1 MSGDGP
7 VFDVIRIH
15 IASDDSEDCDD
26 ELAKLYLRQLNDA
39 FTKIEFTYI
48 FTGAQNLTA
57 EQSRDHWLKT
67 FEPYVSELPG
77 SVSTHEVKFYTL
89 DEYTLLPHVECDYFL
104 QIAPVRS
111 YDGANL
117 TVTEK
122 YVLAGDRIA
131 PEGQVASFNMK
142 DSDVITK
149 KFFDEGKLIDI
160 PSLHMATM
168 RMDSSLL
175 ECINQPKNPF
185 IKYILFIAFKFA
197 FCRMPPTCPVAEKF
211 SIGLVTP
218 GQGRAANYH
227 SVMALAK
234 ALQIDKKMEFVT
246 DEDGVWGPVVH
257 MVDARG
263 DPLRPDAPF
272 CAAQKYFTDIFADK
286 LNSGLGIPK
295 PYYRLAQINTVLAAV
310 DRLSPLEHPIL
321 GPYHPPNLFCRKS
334 KCNPE
339 VFYSDFGPDNIP
351 VELEPAWK
359 IFMENS
365 QNLTDSF
372 NPVYDL
378 FAAYVLVGLIN
389 GEDRRTHT
397 REEFLKNIV
406 QEF

>member
-7 VFDVIRIH
+7 IFDVIRVH

-26 ELAKLYLRQLNDA
+26 ELAKLYLRQLNG
-39 FTKIEFTYI
+39 KNIEFTYI

-67 FEPYVSELPG
+67 FEPYVSKLPG
-77 SVSTHEVKFYTL
+77 SVFTSEVNFYTL

-104 QIAPVRS
+104 QIAPVHS

-149 KFFDEGKLIDI
+149 KFFDEGKLVDI
-160 PSLHMATM
+160 SSLHMANM

-175 ECINQPKNPF
+175 ACINQPTNPF

-197 FCRMPPTCPVAEKF
+197 FCRMPPACPVAQKF

-218 GQGRAANYH
+218 GQGRAANFH

-246 DEDGVWGPVVH
+246 DEDGVWGPVVD
-257 MVDARG
+257 VTGTSAK
-263 DPLRPDAPF
+263 
-272 CAAQKYFTDIFADK
+272 AAEKYFTDIFADK
-286 LNSGLGIPK
+286 FDPVVGSLAI
-295 PYYRLAQINTVLAAV
+295 YRLTQINTVLAAV
-310 DRLSPLEHPIL
+310 DLDHQDSSV
-321 GPYHPPNLFCRKS
+321 NLFSRKS
-334 KCNPE
+334 PTPE

-351 VELEPAWK
+351 VELEPSWN
-359 IFMENS
+359 IFMENLP
-365 QNLTDSF
+365 NLIDSF

>member
-1 MSGDGP
+1 MDEQK
-7 VFDVIRIH
+7 VIRIH

-26 ELAKLYLRQLNDA
+26 EIAKMYLRQLKGKN
-39 FTKIEFTYI
+39 IEFTYI
-48 FTGAQNLTA
+48 FTGAQNLSA

-67 FEPYVSELPG
+67 FEPYVQGLQDSE
-77 SVSTHEVKFYTL
+77 TAAEVKFYTL

-104 QIAPVRS
+104 QIAPVHT

-117 TVTEK
+117 NVTEK

-131 PEGQVASFNMK
+131 PEGQVSSFNMK

-160 PSLHMATM
+160 SSLHMATM
-168 RMDSSLL
+168 RMDGSLL
-175 ECINQPKNPF
+175 SCINLPENPF

-234 ALQIDKKMEFVT
+234 ALHIDKKMEFVT

-286 LNSGLGIPK
+286 LNSGLEIPK

-310 DRLSPLEHPIL
+310 DRLSPREHPIL
-321 GPYHPPNLFCRKS
+321 GLYLPPNLFCRTGY
-334 KCNPE
+334 NPE

-365 QNLTDSF
+365 QNLIDSF